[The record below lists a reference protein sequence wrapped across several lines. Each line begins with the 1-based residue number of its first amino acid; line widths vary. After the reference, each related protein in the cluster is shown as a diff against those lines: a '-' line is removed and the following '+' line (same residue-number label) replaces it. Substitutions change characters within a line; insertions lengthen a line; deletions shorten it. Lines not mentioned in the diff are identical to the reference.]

1 MQNKPLFRMAFMV
14 GVWYVRF
21 DILVKK
27 IWRSEDC
34 AFLMKSISSPDANRA
49 NI

>member
-1 MQNKPLFRMAFMV
+1 MV

-21 DILVKK
+21 DILVEVS
-27 IWRSEDC
+27 WWSEDC
-34 AFLMKSISSPDANRA
+34 LRAFLMKFISRPDANRA